1 MRIRRLEYI
10 DWNSPGTLD
19 PERGERPREEPLDE
33 VEAPDDLTPELVQ
46 LVQRTEYRPSAA
58 KLLPADRFPD
68 TRAEAWHGAMIHA
81 PTGPEETGSRSVTVD
96 VRLRRSC
103 AGWVRRPTAREFYE
117 AVRSRQPTER
127 QRSIL
132 DTWANEAEPHEL
144 LAAWTEHAY
153 TFRELAAA
161 LHRAGLSRC
170 RAADTLNRWAI
181 HPRRSVAE
189 PPRRAESGEAPA

>member
-1 MRIRRLEYI
+1 MRIRQLEYI

-19 PERGERPREEPLDE
+19 PERGERPREPPEYVE
-33 VEAPDDLTPELVQ
+33 VPDDLAPELVE
-46 LVQRTEYRPSAA
+46 LLKRTEYRPSAA

-68 TRAEAWHGAMIHA
+68 TPAEAWHGEMIHA
-81 PTGPEETGSRSVTVD
+81 PTRPEETGSRSLTVD
-96 VRLRRSC
+96 ARLRRSC
-103 AGWVRRPTAREFYE
+103 AGWVRRPTAPEFYE
-117 AVRSRQPTER
+117 AVRSRQPTDR

-132 DTWANEAEPHEL
+132 DTWATEAEPCEL

-170 RAADTLNRWAI
+170 RAADALNRWAI
-181 HPRRSVAE
+181 YPRVE
-189 PPRRAESGEAPA
+189 RREEQRGRLDPA